1 MGRPAR
7 KTEQGLTLIEM
18 MIALALLGVVVLG
31 VTSLFGDFEQARS
44 QLASRTDAH
53 GQSEVL
59 FQRVSRLFRT
69 RLQNAGTAGYEIES
83 CTGPGQKASCLDV
96 LRRRPSAGKDVIER
110 FRVKNVCIPLKS
122 SEQRALAGAG
132 VSPLVVAESV
142 AEMCG
147 FKCASG
153 QRPAVVIRHWP
164 DRSAGGRTA
173 DVVFP
178 SGRFGI
184 ASAVGAGF
192 CARETSDSE
201 ALFLFGVTYLREGE
215 RGYKTLLAKKE
226 LVAPTKEDESK
237 IEWLP

>member
-7 KTEQGLTLIEM
+7 KTEHGLTLIEM
-18 MIALALLGVVVLG
+18 MIAVALLGVVVLG
-31 VTSLFGDFEQARS
+31 VTSLFSDFEQARS
-44 QLASRTDAH
+44 QMASRSDAH
-53 GQSEVL
+53 GQNEVL

-69 RLQNAGTAGYEIES
+69 RLQNTDTAGYKIES
-83 CTGPGQKASCLDV
+83 CTGPGQQASCLDV
-96 LRRRPSAGKDVIER
+96 FRRRPAAGKDVIER
-110 FRVKNVCIPLKS
+110 FRVKNVCIQLKA
-122 SEQRALAGAG
+122 SEQRALTGAGAN
-132 VSPLVVAESV
+132 PLVVAESV

-164 DRSAGGRTA
+164 DRSAGARSA

-184 ASAVGAGF
+184 SSAVGAGF
-192 CARETSDSE
+192 CAREKGDTE
-201 ALFLFGVTYLREGE
+201 ALFLFGVTYLREDKG
-215 RGYKTLLAKKE
+215 GFKTLLAKKE